1 MAILLR
7 LSAWGESE
15 RLPIRPLLS
24 RLPETR

>member
-7 LSAWGESE
+7 LSAWGKSE
-15 RLPIRPLLS
+15 RLTIRPVLS